1 MRNILFLTMTL
12 SLAMFISCDEADSFD
27 VRQDAL
33 VDYVTDIN
41 GTWTLHSVHRDG
53 TDITSHIP
61 SATGLTLQV
70 EAGSFTLGSSNL
82 PFPTLGNART
92 PFSSGSWSFD
102 DDYQPTSINFTNGTD
117 VIVTSLA
124 MPLYA
129 SNNSSM
135 GLTFSMGCGATSY
148 QYNFKK

>member
-1 MRNILFLTMTL
+1 
-12 SLAMFISCDEADSFD
+12 MFMSCDEADSFD

-70 EAGSFTLGSSNL
+70 EAGSFTLGSSIIL
-82 PFPTLGNART
+82 
-92 PFSSGSWSFD
+92 SSVD
-102 DDYQPTSINFTNGTD
+102 R
-117 VIVTSLA
+117 VSL
-124 MPLYA
+124 L
-129 SNNSSM
+129 SCS
-135 GLTFSMGCGATSY
+135 
-148 QYNFKK
+148 

>member
-1 MRNILFLTMTL
+1 MRNILFLTLTL
-12 SLAMFISCDEADSFD
+12 TLTTLISCDEADTFD

-53 TDITSHIP
+53 SDITSHIP

-92 PFSSGSWSFD
+92 PFSSAHGPLMTIINLLVSFHKWHRC
-102 DDYQPTSINFTNGTD
+102 YC
-117 VIVTSLA
+117 TSLA

-135 GLTFSMGCGATSY
+135 GLSFSMGCGATSY

>member
-1 MRNILFLTMTL
+1 MRNILFLTLTL

-33 VDYVTDIN
+33 VNYVTDIN

-53 TDITSHIP
+53 TDITSHMP

-102 DDYQPTSINFTNGTD
+102 DDYQPTSINFTNGT
-117 VIVTSLA
+117 
-124 MPLYA
+124 
-129 SNNSSM
+129 
-135 GLTFSMGCGATSY
+135 
-148 QYNFKK
+148 